1 MKWAGEGT
9 GEGPGE
15 GASGGAGGIINMTL
29 NFNTRCQQQVRLRTQ
44 PGSDLGVRN
53 KTPE

>member
-9 GEGPGE
+9 GEG
-15 GASGGAGGIINMTL
+15 ARGGAGGIINMTL
-29 NFNTRCQQQVRLRTQ
+29 NFHTRCQHQVRLRTH